1 MTGPRTPTDA
11 TEAPDATDA
20 TDREAERMTHRL
32 NPIDEVFLSMEGEVG
47 LTHGQFLRFA
57 GKPPPVK
64 ELHDHLAQRLPGL
77 PGATHRL
84 TTSGGRPRR
93 EPVEVFDP
101 AAHLE
106 EQEFPA
112 GTPLD
117 TVLTALAREPLPAN
131 APPWSMRLVHG
142 YASGQFGICYRVHHS
157 AEDGMGAAHVVS
169 ALFGDGGPT
178 DGRRAAA
185 GPRPLMSGPA
195 RELVRGTLGVGA
207 GLARALVPARPWP
220 RAPKPRPERLGVCS
234 TGATQN
240 ELRELSR
247 RFGGTLNDAFLM
259 TLWQAL
265 NDWSATGE
273 ERLRSRFRMTPV
285 PVRMPLSTR
294 RPGEDALLGNHLT
307 TAVVTLPAR
316 GTPFDAACTQL
327 AGRTRRMRAHGLRP
341 ASRALVGILPSALT
355 RWTVRRLLSP
365 HASPLYASN
374 FSLPTALSFRGAPVI
389 DVIPLGVLLP
399 GNALSVTLLSHGE
412 QVRISFLYD
421 RALPEAE
428 QLAGLWRAALDTL
441 SASA

>member
-1 MTGPRTPTDA
+1 MTGPRTPLEA
-11 TEAPDATDA
+11 TNATDA
-20 TDREAERMTHRL
+20 TDTEAERMTHRL

-47 LTHGQFLRFA
+47 LIHGQFLRFG
-57 GKPPPVK
+57 GKPPPLK

-77 PGATHRL
+77 PGLTHRL
-84 TTSGGRPRR
+84 TSSSGRQRR
-93 EPVEVFDP
+93 EPADAFDP

-112 GTPLD
+112 GTLLD
-117 TVLTALAREPLPAN
+117 GVLTALVREPLPVN

-142 YASGQFGICYRVHHS
+142 YADGEFGICYRVHHS

-169 ALFGDGGPT
+169 ALFGDCGPV

-185 GPRPLMSGPA
+185 GPRPLISGSM
-195 RELVRGTLGVGA
+195 RELVRGTLSVGA
-207 GLARALVPARPWP
+207 GLGRALVPARAWP

-234 TGATQN
+234 AGATSN

-247 RFGGTLNDAFLM
+247 RCGGTLNDAFLM

-273 ERLRSRFRMTPV
+273 GHLRSRLRTTPV
-285 PVRMPLSTR
+285 AVRMPLSTR

-307 TAVVTLPAR
+307 TTVVTLPAR
-316 GTPFDAACTQL
+316 GTPFDVAFTQL

-341 ASRALVGILPSALT
+341 ASRALVGILPPALT

-365 HASPLYASN
+365 QASPLYASN
-374 FSLPTALSFRGAPVI
+374 FSLPTALSFRGAPAV
-389 DVIPLGVLLP
+389 DVTPLGVLLP

>member
-1 MTGPRTPTDA
+1 MTGPRTP
-11 TEAPDATDA
+11 PDATDA
-20 TDREAERMTHRL
+20 IDTEAERMTHRL

-47 LTHGQFLRFA
+47 LIHGQFLRFA
-57 GKPPPVK
+57 GKPPPLK
-64 ELHDHLAQRLPGL
+64 ELHDHLAEQLPELPGL
-77 PGATHRL
+77 THRL
-84 TTSGGRPRR
+84 TSSGGRHRR
-93 EPVEVFDP
+93 EPAGAFDP

-106 EQEFPA
+106 EEEFPA
-112 GTPLD
+112 GTSLD
-117 TVLTALAREPLPAN
+117 TVLTALAREPLPPN

-142 YASGQFGICYRVHHS
+142 YADGEFGICYRVHHS

-169 ALFGDGGPT
+169 ALFGDGGAT
-178 DGRRAAA
+178 DGRRAGA
-185 GPRPLMSGPA
+185 GPRPLISGSA
-195 RELVRGTLGVGA
+195 RELVRGTLSVGA
-207 GLARALVPARPWP
+207 GLTRALVPARLWP
-220 RAPKPRPERLGVCS
+220 RAPKPSPERLGVCC
-234 TGATQN
+234 TGATRN

-247 RFGGTLNDAFLM
+247 RCGGTLNDAFLM

-273 ERLRSRFRMTPV
+273 GRLRSRLRTTPV
-285 PVRMPLSTR
+285 AVRMPLSTR

-316 GTPFDAACTQL
+316 ETPFDVAFTQL
-327 AGRTRRMRAHGLRP
+327 AGRTRQMRAHGLRP

-365 HASPLYASN
+365 QASPLYASN
-374 FSLPTALSFRGAPVI
+374 FSLPATLSFRGAPAI
-389 DVIPLGVLLP
+389 DVTPLGVLLP